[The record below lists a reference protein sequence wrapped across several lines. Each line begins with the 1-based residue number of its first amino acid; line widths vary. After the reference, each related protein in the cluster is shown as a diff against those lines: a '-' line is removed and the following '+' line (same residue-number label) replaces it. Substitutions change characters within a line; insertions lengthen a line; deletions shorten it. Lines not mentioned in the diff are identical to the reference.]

1 MLHELDRL
9 RMMQEGG
16 VCGDGGGCRR
26 CFIRCWI
33 GWRFGTL
40 GRGRRIGRGNLGGD
54 VTGEEDDDDYHDMY
68 AAPYQDVYS
77 APVVVTE
84 DMVQQVCICVYML
97 VCVYI
102 YTYIQTD
109 TCVYTP
115 T

>member
-1 MLHELDRL
+1 VPPLLHPLLDRL
-9 RMMQEGG
+9 AFWDIGEREEDWEGEFG
-16 VCGDGGGCRR
+16 PGDEAEMGDGA
-26 CFIRCWI
+26 
-33 GWRFGTL
+33 
-40 GRGRRIGRGNLGGD
+40 GGD